1 MKSHEFENSMNA
13 DDYGHC
19 LICRIRGY
27 FASGEWFHHNQ
38 HDPKEVDAARLR
50 HPSQKKPAGE
60 N

>member
-1 MKSHEFENSMNA
+1 MSA

-19 LICRIRGY
+19 LVCRIRGY

-38 HDPKEVDAARLR
+38 HDPKEVDVARLR
-50 HPSQKKPAGE
+50 HPSQEKPAGE